1 MILKSPI
8 LFFILLL
15 PCITF
20 CQVNDSLVKRSD
32 LFYKNSEE
40 KKAFE
45 EMKSLN
51 TDELT
56 RLLLIAYD
64 KDNTYPDSKA
74 IQQINDC
81 VEALKTE
88 TATKLDVKKV
98 KFVYDYVHKRF
109 LKVYKLQNSFTDIFT
124 KGEYNCVSASALYAV
139 IFSKLDIPYTIIE
152 APQHVYLVAYP
163 QSHKIL
169 IETTSPEKGYYQ
181 FSDNFIT
188 QYVKS
193 LYSSK
198 LIGEL
203 EYKTH
208 TANQLFDT
216 YYFNSKGLNLK
227 EITGLQYS
235 NYAIY
240 HSDDKKYHEAI
251 FEIKKAYYLNGYER
265 NKYLLKHSLL
275 YYLSNNKYDK
285 KDQVAELSV
294 LCRFNN
300 LSDEDVSNELI
311 KNEFLRLTETQL
323 INNSDYLLY
332 EESYKMVSKEIKDTV
347 LKNEIAF
354 AYHYE
359 LGRLG
364 YMNSKEESYE
374 MPHLTEAYRIHPKNA
389 NLQSII
395 LSYMERQLKASGD
408 PKEIIKQI
416 NTYSKTFDF
425 TNENSAFNS
434 VKANCLL
441 ELSYQNFAFS
451 NMAGGDS
458 YLKEFETL
466 MDAKK
471 DTRPNESY
479 IEKAY
484 AFAAGVYY
492 KKGNA
497 AKSRQLLKT
506 GLIYAPDNFGLK
518 LRLKQL

>member
-1 MILKSPI
+1 MMLKSPI
-8 LFFILLL
+8 LSTLLLL
-15 PCITF
+15 PCF
-20 CQVNDSLVKRSD
+20 VFSQQSDSLVKRSD
-32 LFYKNSEE
+32 LLYKNTEE
-40 KKAFE
+40 KTAFE
-45 EMKSLN
+45 TLKSAT

-64 KDNTYPDSKA
+64 KENTYPDSKA
-74 IQQINDC
+74 IEQINDC
-81 VEALKTE
+81 VNILKAE
-88 TATKLDVKKV
+88 TASKVELKKI
-98 KFVYDYVHKRF
+98 KFIYDYVHKRF
-109 LKVYKLQNSFTDIFT
+109 LKMYKLQNSFTDIFT
-124 KGEYNCVSASALYAV
+124 KGEYNCVSASALYAI
-139 IFSKLDIPYTIIE
+139 IFSKLDVPFSIIE

-181 FSDNFIT
+181 FNDNFMA

-193 LYSSK
+193 LYNSK
-198 LIGEL
+198 LIGEI
-203 EYKTH
+203 EYKSH
-208 TANQLFDT
+208 TPNELFDT

-240 HSDDKKYHEAI
+240 HSDNKKYREAVT
-251 FEIKKAYYLNGYER
+251 EIKKAYYLNPYER
-265 NKYLLKHSLL
+265 NKYLLKQALL
-275 YYLSNNKYDK
+275 YYLSNIKYEK
-285 KDQVAELSV
+285 KDQVNELAL
-294 LCRFNN
+294 LCRFRN
-300 LSDEDVSNELI
+300 LSDEEVSNELI

-323 INNSDYLLY
+323 INNSDYMLY
-332 EESYKMVSKEIKDTV
+332 DESYKTIFKEIKDTT

-354 AYHYE
+354 AYHFE
-359 LGRLG
+359 LARLG
-364 YMNSKEESYE
+364 YMNSKEEPYE
-374 MPHLTEAYRIHPKNA
+374 MLHLNEAYRINPKNA

-395 LSYMERQLKASGD
+395 LSYMERQLKTSND
-408 PKEIIKQI
+408 PKEIIKKI
-416 NTYSKTFDF
+416 GVYSKTFDF

-441 ELSYQNFAFS
+441 ELAYQHFAL
-451 NMAGGDS
+451 NNLTGGES

-466 MDAKK
+466 MNEKK
-471 DTRPNESY
+471 DTKPNENY

-484 AFAAGVYY
+484 AFAAGTYY

-497 AKSRQLLKT
+497 SRSRQLLKT